1 MAFPSPI
8 RNVRTETM
16 WYILSAVFFTI
27 GIVGALGEWVFH
39 WWEDPWEW
47 ASPMSLV
54 LGALTFVWGASAR
67 DVRGLRE
74 GLHGF
79 REEQRSFRE
88 EQRSFRGELRAFRQE
103 MRAGQARTEAVLG
116 DLKAGQAEQ
125 TALLREV
132 VASFRRT

>member
-1 MAFPSPI
+1 MAFRNPI

-74 GLHGF
+74 GLHAFGGEQRAS
-79 REEQRSFRE
+79 REEQ
-88 EQRSFRGELRAFRQE
+88 RAFRQE

-116 DLKAGQAEQ
+116 DLRAGQAEQ